1 MCCWPGPPTPNGV
14 EITRNGGTEPE
25 DPIGREDRGRGAWR
39 YPNSYNPAVS
49 IEAGA
54 NGDPVEMNGER
65 EPEMVCTSMVGK
77 AGDKLGG
84 AI

>member
-1 MCCWPGPPTPNGV
+1 MPNRDK
-14 EITRNGGTEPE
+14 ITQNGGTEPE
-25 DPIGREDRGRGAWR
+25 DPIGREDRGRGAWQ

-49 IEAGA
+49 IEAGV
-54 NGDPVEMNGER
+54 NGDPGERNGEH

-84 AI
+84 AM